1 MCSPMYIKTTGNM
14 YEGVL
19 AYAREFKKREGKPE
33 TQINQEMENFH
44 PTDMLVDL
52 QMTIQ
57 DVRDTVDNVYAPLFV
72 AQGRLDTMINPDSAN
87 IIYNEAESDDKE
99 MHWYEQSG
107 HVITIDKEKEQL
119 FEDYHQFL
127 EQLDWSN

>member
-1 MCSPMYIKTTGNM
+1 
-14 YEGVL
+14 
-19 AYAREFKKREGKPE
+19 
-33 TQINQEMENFH
+33 MEAFQ

-52 QMTIQ
+52 QQTIQ

-99 MHWYEQSG
+99 IHWYEQSG

-119 FEDYHQFL
+119 FEDYYQFL
-127 EQLDWSN
+127 ERLDWSN

>member
-1 MCSPMYIKTTGNM
+1 
-14 YEGVL
+14 
-19 AYAREFKKREGKPE
+19 
-33 TQINQEMENFH
+33 MEAFQ

-52 QMTIQ
+52 QQTIQ

-99 MHWYEQSG
+99 IHWYEQSG
-107 HVITIDKEKEQL
+107 HVITIDKEKNSYL
-119 FEDYHQFL
+119 KIIISF
-127 EQLDWSN
+127 